1 MAEMGKAEVLRK
13 VSEFIDEAGVY
24 TMATVDGDQPK
35 CRPFRAH
42 YLIGGE
48 LYFGTGRFKDVFRQM
63 QANPKVEIMAFHPA
77 DNHFMRFTGK
87 VAFEPDYALAE
98 QVLDAA
104 PAIRKVYTMEG
115 DMKLEMFHLENA
127 VVEIRN
133 MVGVVERYEL

>member
-1 MAEMGKAEVLRK
+1 MTDMSKAEVLQK

-24 TMATVDGDQPK
+24 TMSTVDGDQPK

-42 YLIGGE
+42 YLIDGE

-77 DNHFMRFTGK
+77 DNHFMRFTGE

-98 QVLDAA
+98 SILDAA

-115 DMKLEMFHLENA
+115 DMKLEMFHLVNA
-127 VVEIRN
+127 VVEFRN
-133 MVGVVERYEL
+133 MLKCVERHEL